1 MFATYYGKQLCTKR
15 HNRWLQSVSLANMT
29 VRFII
34 QPIAG
39 VVNDVEHF
47 RKNIDGVS
55 RIAALESSNGR
66 SDWQPVQLTSRA
78 NKNSSMLNA
87 QASRFFK

>member
-1 MFATYYGKQLCTKR
+1 MFATYYGKQLCTKC
-15 HNRWLQSVSLANMT
+15 HNRLLQSVSLANIT

-47 RKNIDGVS
+47 RENIDDVS

-66 SDWQPVQLTSRA
+66 SDWRSLYS
-78 NKNSSMLNA
+78 
-87 QASRFFK
+87 